1 MVSHADWCFD
11 KMTAGLSGKCSIPS
25 TLWSILQVNR
35 SQNVMK
41 RAQRPM
47 NLIRGIT
54 GKTLLIIANGL
65 NSMAEITIPA
75 KNNNDLAQIMLAIL
89 PKELLG
95 YNQQYSRAI
104 VFPGHSLGSQRKLKD
119 WNTQ

>member
-11 KMTAGLSGKCSIPS
+11 RITAGLFVKCSIPS

-35 SQNVMK
+35 SQNVTK

-104 VFPGHSLGSQRKLKD
+104 VFAGHSLGSQRKLKD